1 MSELDSELKRKSH
14 IDFIVVYWI
23 RWSSY
28 KARNV
33 GERIR
38 VVMKKRI
45 ADIATIIVGAF
56 LFALAVN
63 LFVIPN
69 EFGEGG
75 VTGVTIILYYLFQW
89 SPSIVNIIINGL
101 LLIVGYKFLDRQ
113 TTVYTILAVAF
124 NSLFLHLTEGWTIA
138 SHELTINAVF
148 AGVLV
153 GTGIGLIVRV
163 GGTTAGTVI
172 LARIANKFLDWNIS
186 YALLFFDLIVAFSSY
201 FIIGPEKLMLTI
213 VALYVGTKVMDFI
226 IEGLNPKKAI
236 MIISEKQNDI
246 AEMVI
251 TQMDRGVTVLSGHGY
266 YTKNPKEVLYIV
278 ISKQEVSTLKKIVK
292 SIDQSAFLTI
302 HDVRDVFGEGFL
314 DISK

>member
-1 MSELDSELKRKSH
+1 
-14 IDFIVVYWI
+14 
-23 RWSSY
+23 
-28 KARNV
+28 
-33 GERIR
+33 
-38 VVMKKRI
+38 MKKRI
-45 ADIATIIVGAF
+45 ADIAFIILGAF
-56 LFALAVN
+56 FFALAVN

-89 SPSIVNIIINGL
+89 SPSIVNLVINGL
-101 LLIVGYKFLDRQ
+101 LLVIGYKFLDAR
-113 TTVYTILAVAF
+113 TTLYTVIAVAF
-124 NSLFLHLTEGWTIA
+124 NSLFLHLTADWRID
-138 SHELTINAVF
+138 SHEPTINAVF

-153 GTGIGLIVRV
+153 GIGIGLIVRV

-172 LARIANKFLDWNIS
+172 LARIANKYLDWNIS

-213 VALYVGTKVMDFI
+213 VILYVGTKVMDFM
-226 IEGLNPKKAI
+226 IEGLNSKKAV
-236 MIISEKQNDI
+236 MIISEHQDKI

-278 ISKQEVSTLKKIVK
+278 ISKQEVSALKKIVK
-292 SIDQSAFLTI
+292 AIDTAAFITI

>member
-1 MSELDSELKRKSH
+1 
-14 IDFIVVYWI
+14 
-23 RWSSY
+23 
-28 KARNV
+28 
-33 GERIR
+33 
-38 VVMKKRI
+38 MKKRI
-45 ADIATIIVGAF
+45 ADIAFIILGAF
-56 LFALAVN
+56 FFALAVN

-89 SPSIVNIIINGL
+89 SPSIVNLAINGL
-101 LLIVGYKFLDRQ
+101 LLIVGYKFLDKR
-113 TTVYTILAVAF
+113 TTLYTVIAVAF
-124 NSLFLHLTEGWTIA
+124 NSLFLHLTANWRID
-138 SHELTINAVF
+138 SHEPTINAVF

-153 GTGIGLIVRV
+153 GIGIGLIVRV

-172 LARIANKFLDWNIS
+172 LARIANKYLDWNIS
-186 YALLFFDLIVAFSSY
+186 YGLLFFDLIVAFSSY

-213 VALYVGTKVMDFI
+213 VILYVGTKVMDFM
-226 IEGLNPKKAI
+226 IEGLNPKKAV
-236 MIISEKQNDI
+236 MIISEHQNKI

-278 ISKQEVSTLKKIVK
+278 ISKQEVSALKKIVK
-292 SIDQSAFLTI
+292 AIDTAAFITI

>member
-1 MSELDSELKRKSH
+1 
-14 IDFIVVYWI
+14 
-23 RWSSY
+23 
-28 KARNV
+28 
-33 GERIR
+33 
-38 VVMKKRI
+38 MKKSI
-45 ADIATIIVGAF
+45 ADIAFIILGAF
-56 LFALAVN
+56 FFALAVN

-89 SPSIVNIIINGL
+89 SPSIVNLVINGL
-101 LLIVGYKFLDRQ
+101 LLIVGYKFLDKR
-113 TTVYTILAVAF
+113 TTLYTVIAVAF
-124 NSLFLHLTEGWTIA
+124 NSLFLHLTANWRID
-138 SHELTINAVF
+138 SHEPTINAVF

-153 GTGIGLIVRV
+153 GIGIGLIVRV

-172 LARIANKFLDWNIS
+172 LARIANKYLDWNIS
-186 YALLFFDLIVAFSSY
+186 YGLLFFDLIVAFSSY

-213 VALYVGTKVMDFI
+213 VILYVGTKVMDFM
-226 IEGLNPKKAI
+226 IEGLNPKKAV
-236 MIISEKQNDI
+236 MIISEHQDKI

-278 ISKQEVSTLKKIVK
+278 ISKQEVSALKKIVK
-292 SIDQSAFLTI
+292 AIDTAAFITI